1 VKEIILNI
9 IQTRQV
15 FAPETNYQA
24 IPMLDSLKLKYKV
37 GALIA
42 ILALI
47 PVAGAA
53 LSYLSLSRESEAQER
68 AMRAKSGQTL
78 LERINGLV
86 YAIVMDSRGIYMSP
100 DWATA
105 EPYGKGIEKSAREL
119 TAVTGKWETTIE
131 PEHREAFTE
140 AERTVGAFIGFRTE
154 LVRLARDEAL
164 ATARQFGDN
173 DQNRSN
179 RKALNERLRK
189 LSDHYEAYVAET
201 TAAAD
206 SARSVALHTAEITGL
221 VSLLTMAAGIW
232 LVITSLTRP
241 IERMKS
247 SILDVAAGRTD
258 REIYGTERKDELGEI
273 AAAVLV
279 FKKNMLE
286 AEDLRVKQAESEQ
299 RAAAQRK
306 ADMLRLANEF
316 QESVGR
322 VVDTVSAASS
332 QLESAASQLT
342 MNAASTQQLSGTVA
356 SASEQT
362 SHNVQS
368 VAAASEQLSST
379 VQEIGRQVHESSSIA
394 DDAVR
399 QAQRTN
405 DNMIELS
412 QSAERIGAV
421 VELISQIAGQTN
433 LLALNA
439 TIEAARAGEAGKGFA
454 VVAQEVKALA
464 AQTAKATSEIGSQIQ
479 SMQASTRQAADAIGT
494 ITGTINRI
502 SAVSGAIAAAVEQQ
516 GATTQEIS
524 RNVIE
529 AARGTSEVA
538 DSITAVSL
546 GASETG
552 SASSQVLA
560 SAKSLSGDSRLL
572 KGEVERFLATVRAA

>member
-1 VKEIILNI
+1 
-9 IQTRQV
+9 
-15 FAPETNYQA
+15 
-24 IPMLDSLKLKYKV
+24 MLDSLKLKHKV
-37 GALIA
+37 GTLIA
-42 ILALI
+42 VLAFI

-53 LSYLSLSRESEAQER
+53 LSYQSLSRESAAQEA

-86 YAIVMDSRGIYMSP
+86 YAIVMDSRGIYMSA

-105 EPYGKGIEKSAREL
+105 EPYGKGVEKSAREL
-119 TAVTGKWETTIE
+119 EAVTRQWESTIE
-131 PEHREAFTE
+131 PEHRDAFADT
-140 AERTVGAFIGFRTE
+140 ERTIGEFIGFRTE
-154 LVRLARDEAL
+154 LVRIAREEEL
-164 ATARQFGDN
+164 PKARQFGDN

-189 LSDHYEAYVAET
+189 LSDHYEGFVAA
-201 TAAAD
+201 TAAAAEKARAAARH
-206 SARSVALHTAEITGL
+206 SAEVTGL
-221 VSLLTMAAGIW
+221 VSVLTMLAGIW
-232 LVITSLTRP
+232 LVIASLTRP
-241 IERMKS
+241 IEHMKS

-258 REIYGTERKDELGEI
+258 REIYGVERKDELGEI

-279 FKKNMLE
+279 FKENMRE
-286 AEDLRVKQAESEQ
+286 AEQLRQRQAESEQ

-306 ADMLRLANEF
+306 ADMLRLASEF
-316 QESVGR
+316 QASVGR

-332 QLESAASQLT
+332 QLETAASQLT
-342 MNAASTQQLSGTVA
+342 MNASSTQELSGTVA
-356 SASEQT
+356 MASEQT

-379 VQEIGRQVHESSSIA
+379 VQEIGRQVHESSAIA

-399 QAQRTN
+399 QAERTN

-421 VELISQIAGQTN
+421 VSLINQIAGQTN

-464 AQTAKATSEIGSQIQ
+464 AQTAKATSEIGGQIQ
-479 SMQASTRQAADAIGT
+479 SMQTSTRQAAEAIAT
-494 ITGTINRI
+494 ITSTINRI

-524 RNVIE
+524 RNVVE

-538 DSITAVSL
+538 DSITAVSQ

-572 KGEVERFLATVRAA
+572 KTEVERFLATVRAA

>member
-1 VKEIILNI
+1 MLNRL
-9 IQTRQV
+9 Q
-15 FAPETNYQA
+15 
-24 IPMLDSLKLKYKV
+24 LKHKV

-53 LSYLSLSRESEAQER
+53 LSYLSLSHQGAAQEQ

-86 YAIVMDSRGIYMSP
+86 YAIVMESRGIYMSS
-100 DWATA
+100 DWASA
-105 EPYGKGIEKSAREL
+105 EPYAKGIEKTASEL
-119 TAVTGKWETTIE
+119 ASVTKQWEATIE
-131 PEHREAFTE
+131 PGHRQEFVA
-140 AERTVGAFIGFRTE
+140 AERTIGEFIAFRTE
-154 LVRLARDEAL
+154 LVRLAREATL
-164 ATARQFGDN
+164 PAAREYGDN
-173 DQNRSN
+173 DANRSN
-179 RKALNERLRK
+179 RKALNDRLRE
-189 LSDHYEAYVAET
+189 LSTHYETYVATT
-201 TAAAD
+201 TAASD
-206 SARSVALHTAEITGL
+206 GARAAALRTAVLTGL
-221 VSLLTMAAGIW
+221 VSLLTMIAGIW
-232 LVITSLTRP
+232 FVIASLTRP
-241 IERMKS
+241 IERMKL

-258 REIYGTERKDELGEI
+258 REIYGTERQDELGEI

-279 FKKNMLE
+279 FKQNIVE
-286 AEDLRVKQAESEQ
+286 AEDYRRKQTESDQ

-316 QESVGR
+316 QASVGR
-322 VVDTVSAASS
+322 VVDTVSSASS
-332 QLESAASQLT
+332 QLEAAASQLT
-342 MNAASTQQLSGTVA
+342 INAESTQQLSGTVA
-356 SASEQT
+356 GASEQT

-379 VQEIGRQVHESSSIA
+379 VQEIGRQVYESSAIA

-399 QAQRTN
+399 QAARTN
-405 DNMIELS
+405 ENVVELS
-412 QSAERIGAV
+412 QAAERIGAV
-421 VELISQIAGQTN
+421 VELINQIAGQTN

-439 TIEAARAGEAGKGFA
+439 TIEAARAGDAGKGFA

-464 AQTAKATSEIGSQIQ
+464 AQTAKATSDIGSQIQ
-479 SMQASTRQAADAIGT
+479 SMQSSTRQAVEAIAD
-494 ITGTINRI
+494 ITTTINRI

-516 GATTQEIS
+516 GATTKEIS

-538 DSITAVSL
+538 DSITAVSQ

-560 SAKSLSGDSRLL
+560 SARSLSGDSRLL
-572 KGEVERFLATVRAA
+572 KTEVERFLATVRAA